1 MSINL
6 LKKLKTDFLL
16 IPILALLVVFPLG
29 QLERVRAGGP
39 EIGLYWHDFAVLA
52 IILSLLIYFVIK
64 REKVIKPD
72 LIKPIM
78 VFFAIGLMALLV
90 NAARFPISQT
100 LIGSLYLWR
109 WLAYA
114 FIYFALVQIGKNH
127 GKKIV
132 DYLLLAGLT
141 SAVFGLLQYWLYP
154 NAWPLTADNW
164 DPHMGRVIGTFLDPG
179 FTGLIYALTLILLLA
194 NYWQKKKPTWWFLSI
209 LLVYSALLL
218 TYSRSAYLAL
228 AVGVG
233 TICLVKQKPRLLIG
247 FMVFFFSCILLL
259 PRPHGE
265 GTKLERQSTV
275 KARLVNWQ
283 QSLSVIEKRPI
294 LGVGFNL
301 YRYQQRQ
308 QGLLREKWQLSHA
321 GAGADSSLLFVTA
334 VSGIFGLAAY
344 IWLGYQILSRAWQG
358 RKRSLGLVLLAS
370 TLAVIIHSFFNN
382 SLFYGWIM
390 IWMWL
395 IIGLFESKKTQ
406 GV

>member
-1 MSINL
+1 MSISL
-6 LKKLKTDFLL
+6 IKKLKTNFIL
-16 IPILALLVVFPLG
+16 IPILGLLVVFPLG
-29 QLERVRAGGP
+29 QLERVRSGWS

-52 IILSLLIYFVIK
+52 IIFSLCIYIVIK
-64 REKVIKPD
+64 RSKLIMPD

-78 VFFAIGLMALLV
+78 FFFTIGLISLLV

-114 FIYFALVQIGKNH
+114 FIYFALVQIDENH
-127 GKKIV
+127 RKKIV
-132 DYLLLAGLT
+132 DYLLLAGLI

-179 FTGLIYALTLILLLA
+179 FTGLIYALTLILLLVT
-194 NYWQKKKPTWWFLSI
+194 YWQKKKPGWWYLSI
-209 LLVYSALLL
+209 LLGYSALLL
-218 TYSRSAYLAL
+218 TYSRSAYLSL

-233 TICLVKQKPRLLIG
+233 AICLVKRKPRLLIG
-247 FMVFFFSCILLL
+247 FMALFLSCILLL

-265 GTKLERQSTV
+265 GTKLERQSTIN
-275 KARLVNWQ
+275 ARLINWQ
-283 QSLSVIEKRPI
+283 QSLSIIEQSPI

-301 YRYQQRQ
+301 YRYQQHQ
-308 QGLLREKWQLSHA
+308 QGFLKEKWQLSHA
-321 GAGADSSLLFVTA
+321 GAGADSSLLFVMA
-334 VSGIFGLAAY
+334 VSGIIGLAAY
-344 IWLGYQILSRAWQG
+344 SWLGYQILSRAWQS

-382 SLFYGWIM
+382 SLFYAWIM

-395 IIGLFESKKTQ
+395 IIGLFESKNQ